1 MCSPKGSP
9 QEASVAY
16 VAAEVSRLLRDP
28 EYVGAVFVIQTYVVG
43 KENILLAVG
52 RRDGE
57 YSSTYG
63 GLSERVWSMGYTC
76 QCCYPHSCFGSLCFM
91 GQIRS
96 FSASKVHLTCIAA
109 SQLALAQEWLFN
121 NGRKST

>member
-1 MCSPKGSP
+1 M
-9 QEASVAY
+9 AY

-57 YSSTYG
+57 YSSTYWG
-63 GLSERVWSMGYTC
+63 AVRESLEYGLYLPVLL
-76 QCCYPHSCFGSLCFM
+76 PP
-91 GQIRS
+91 
-96 FSASKVHLTCIAA
+96 
-109 SQLALAQEWLFN
+109 QLFWLVVLH
-121 NGRKST
+121 GTDT